1 MMTTA
6 SKRTR
11 ALHRKALGYNWD
23 NGIEGLQ
30 KILDDR
36 ACDRGTALAIYW
48 MGAPGYYREYRK
60 VTDAES
66 WERKTLRFLRALERR
81 YLRGE
86 FASATV
92 LFNPRFDKTTVDTRG
107 HDWTAEYADVR
118 IARPIPEEM
127 LEPSIPDPAW
137 EKKKL
142 GRKKEQRARARP
154 APVARSSRRRRR

>member
-1 MMTTA
+1 MKVA

-11 ALHRKALGYNWD
+11 ALHRKALRYNWD
-23 NGIEGLQ
+23 DGIEGLK

-86 FASATV
+86 FTPAAL
-92 LFNPRFDKTTVDTRG
+92 LFNPRFDKTTVASRG
-107 HDWTAEYADVR
+107 HDWTSEYSDVKVV
-118 IARPIPEEM
+118 RPIPAEM

-137 EKKKL
+137 EKKR
-142 GRKKEQRARARP
+142 GRKKKSATRARRLK
-154 APVARSSRRRRR
+154 